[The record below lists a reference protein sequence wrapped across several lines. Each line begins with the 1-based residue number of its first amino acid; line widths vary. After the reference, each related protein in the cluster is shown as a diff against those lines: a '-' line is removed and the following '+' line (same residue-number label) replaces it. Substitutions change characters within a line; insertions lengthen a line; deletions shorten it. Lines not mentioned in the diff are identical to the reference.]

1 MQNGRH
7 GVNNVTFLYPIF
19 VQNIFLLKEV
29 LIDVLTFH
37 FKISGLSE
45 GNDSPKVRKGSSA
58 VFYLQATVQI
68 LSGLCL
74 PKSVS
79 VHPSFICINFNLI

>member
-1 MQNGRH
+1 MYRIKMQNRRH

-45 GNDSPKVRKGSSA
+45 GNDSPKVQK
-58 VFYLQATVQI
+58 
-68 LSGLCL
+68 
-74 PKSVS
+74 
-79 VHPSFICINFNLI
+79 